1 MTSTPPLATS
11 VRTAVTIEVTREH
24 AFAVFT
30 ERFDLWWP
38 HAHYNG
44 TGELAR
50 VILEPGS
57 GGRWYA
63 TGTDGS
69 VNEWGKV
76 LTWDPPARLLL
87 AWQLDTEFDYDP
99 ELVTEVEV
107 TFTELAPHRT
117 RVELEHRHLDRFGPA
132 ASAMRDTFGS
142 DNGWAGILRS
152 FGERA
157 ATSGIRS

>member
-1 MTSTPPLATS
+1 
-11 VRTAVTIEVTREH
+11 
-24 AFAVFT
+24 
-30 ERFDLWWP
+30 
-38 HAHYNG
+38 
-44 TGELAR
+44 
-50 VILEPGS
+50 VILEPGP

-132 ASAMRDTFGS
+132 ASRMRDTFGS
-142 DNGWAGILRS
+142 DNGWSGILRS

-157 ATSGIRS
+157 AASALRS